1 MQIIPTS
8 VSTNE
13 TLWNAATNSVFDDE
27 KSSSFIDALNASLKE
42 AGNSSIESKGT
53 NSQPTGTV
61 TTARAAAQVQSPYS
75 RNTNNGV
82 TYTLDEV
89 CFTKQEVQS
98 LYNDLVKAGATPESL
113 TKLAALAEMPD
124 GATLA
129 QVTASVKGGS
139 GTPVLSDEDKTNIST
154 LLKKIDPS
162 GVLDT
167 NVQTLM
173 MQGQGQEALN
183 TIFNFVGQLDPS
195 GTLEITQGEAVSLGR
210 GLGLGTANLQTL
222 ANSFGDGTS
231 LTCLNGQ
238 FSTVMA
244 PATDFFTSK
253 AASQKTLD
261 NALKTTL
268 QPRISKARA
277 RTEKEKQ
284 ANALVNRK
292 AQQSKVYID
301 KTVRQKS
308 NSILSQTLD
317 AGQNPDN
324 GNARISLNS
333 DAVGKAGEQL
343 KQAENAA
350 ATQST
355 GTTPQTSAFAE
366 KMASSAT
373 NAKSA
378 TQTAALDG
386 QAHAQSATQQATAL
400 DEKGQKSSS
409 RNAGQNSA
417 DQDAKNKSSWSDLLG
432 KVDAQ
437 TAAMNGRA
445 SVNAAPQTEQAAAS
459 VRQDPTAT
467 PLAQQAAQQ
476 VENGMLSTI
485 KGGGTRL
492 DLQLNPQEL
501 GSITVSLTVRNG
513 EVSAKI
519 RSEKS
524 ETTEMLHRQVE
535 SIRANLEQQGVKV
548 DKVEVQQDTK
558 QDQNGLSWQDL
569 SQHNQQQEED
579 ARREELARL
588 RNLATVRNSS
598 ASSVSSTLEQPV
610 HSLGHTAIYATGNLN
625 VVA

>member
-8 VSTNE
+8 VSSNE
-13 TLWNAATNSVFDDE
+13 TLWNAATNNSFDDE
-27 KSSSFIDALNASLKE
+27 LSSSFIDALNDSLKE
-42 AGNSSIESKGT
+42 TGGASTESA
-53 NSQPTGTV
+53 NMDSQSTGTAS
-61 TTARAAAQVQSPYS
+61 TARAATQVQSPYS
-75 RNTNNGV
+75 RNTSDGV

-98 LYNDLVKAGATPESL
+98 LHDDLVKAGATPESL
-113 TKLAALAEMPD
+113 TKLAALADMPD

-129 QVTASVKGGS
+129 QVMASVKGGS
-139 GTPVLSDEDKTNIST
+139 GTPVLSDEDKTNISS

-167 NVQTLM
+167 NVQALM
-173 MQGQGQEALN
+173 LQGQGQQALN
-183 TIFNFVGQLDPS
+183 TIFNFVGQLDPA
-195 GTLEITQGEAVSLGR
+195 GTLDITQAEAVSLGR
-210 GLGLGTANLQTL
+210 GLGLGASNLQTL
-222 ANSFGDGTS
+222 ANNFGGATS
-231 LTCLNGQ
+231 LTCLNEQ
-238 FSTVMA
+238 FSTLMA
-244 PATDFFTSK
+244 PATDFFTSR

-301 KTVRQKS
+301 KTVQQKS
-308 NSILSQTLD
+308 HSILNQTLD
-317 AGQNPDN
+317 AGQDTGTGTALP
-324 GNARISLNS
+324 GANS
-333 DAVGKAGEQL
+333 EAVGKAGAQL
-343 KQAENAA
+343 KQAEEAA
-350 ATQST
+350 AQGKNATAPLS
-355 GTTPQTSAFAE
+355 GFAE
-366 KMASSAT
+366 KMANSAT

-378 TQTAALDG
+378 AQTTGLDG

-400 DEKGQKSSS
+400 DDKGQKSSS
-409 RNAGQNSA
+409 RNAGQNGT
-417 DQDAKNKSSWSDLLG
+417 DQDAKNKPSWSDLLG

-437 TAAMNGRA
+437 SAAMSGRA
-445 SVNAAPQTEQAAAS
+445 TVAAAPQTAQETAAD
-459 VRQDPTAT
+459 RQNMAT

-476 VENGMLSTI
+476 VEKGMLSTI
-485 KGGGTRL
+485 KGGGARL

-519 RSEKS
+519 RSEKT
-524 ETTEMLHRQVE
+524 ETTEMLHRQAE
-535 SIRANLEQQGVKV
+535 SIRANLEQQGIKV

-558 QDQNGLSWQDL
+558 QDQNALSWQDL

-588 RNLATVRNSS
+588 RNLATVRNISSNS
-598 ASSVSSTLEQPV
+598 ASATLEQPV